1 MIKSANVQTLG
12 EVKEILESITK
23 EDKEEHKKAKDT
35 LIYLKK
41 FIKIK
46 PDHVKK
52 LKEAL
57 QNLNMIKLNPK
68 SIAKII
74 DLLPEDAED
83 VKKIFVGE
91 DFSLDQE
98 EINAILEIVKK
109 YK

>member
-1 MIKSANVQTLG
+1 MIKSADVQTLG
-12 EVKEILESITK
+12 EVKEILEDVVE
-23 EDKEEHKKAKDT
+23 EDKDEHKRAKST

-57 QNLNMIKLNPK
+57 QNLNLIKLNPK

-98 EINAILEIVKK
+98 EINATLEVVKK
-109 YK
+109 HK